1 MSDKLARARHRKLDD
16 GPDAAEDKLSR
27 ARHRRLPAAGDASAG
42 AVRAAGAGVAGRGAE
57 RLGAHGRPSARKG
70 AFAQGADVEEAAET
84 EAVRFAG
91 AAAEGD
97 VATPPVEV
105 LDENGEPA
113 AGSARMGTVSAS
125 AGIMSVCVLLS
136 RITGFARTW
145 AMAFAL
151 GSTFLSSSYQVANNL
166 PNMLYELVMAG
177 MLVTAFSARLH
188 LGEEEAGR

>member
-1 MSDKLARARHRKLDD
+1 MSDSSHQARHRKLDD

-84 EAVRFAG
+84 EAVG
-91 AAAEGD
+91 ASPAPRPKETL
-97 VATPPVEV
+97 ATPPVEV

-177 MLVTAFSARLH
+177 MLVTAFLPVYISVKK
-188 LGEEEAGR
+188 

>member
-91 AAAEGD
+91 DFVHDA
-97 VATPPVEV
+97 
-105 LDENGEPA
+105 
-113 AGSARMGTVSAS
+113 MIVSAKQPEFRDRGVS
-125 AGIMSVCVLLS
+125 FEPLLGKVCGLL
-136 RITGFARTW
+136 
-145 AMAFAL
+145 
-151 GSTFLSSSYQVANNL
+151 
-166 PNMLYELVMAG
+166 
-177 MLVTAFSARLH
+177 
-188 LGEEEAGR
+188 